1 MRGSTEVILAT
12 ICARSLHKDCE
23 ARGLRTRISCGGLI
37 ERVIY
42 QETFIT
48 KLRLH
53 LKYPNRGIVI
63 LNVMDTHAFA
73 VLKLLMVG
81 ILVNSWMMTGLSAI
95 ENLNVE
101 SLPQRYNVALCN
113 ETQLLWEME
122 LCGEEFKRGMTL
134 VDPQNWC
141 NLTHFIS
148 EYHIFSQ
155 CSETKSVN
163 VNCFW
168 PNPLV
173 ESYMI
178 RIHKHFFSNC
188 TLERVIWV
196 DPPDDTLTILILI
209 PIFLTLA
216 MIALVVW
223 CSKRSDIL
231 A

>member
-1 MRGSTEVILAT
+1 MTSNSVSCSCVIL
-12 ICARSLHKDCE
+12 SL
-23 ARGLRTRISCGGLI
+23 T
-37 ERVIY
+37 
-42 QETFIT
+42 
-48 KLRLH
+48 
-53 LKYPNRGIVI
+53 
-63 LNVMDTHAFA
+63 
-73 VLKLLMVG
+73 
-81 ILVNSWMMTGLSAI
+81 VNSWMTRGLSAT
-95 ENLNVE
+95 ENINVE
-101 SLPQRYNVALCN
+101 SIPRRPSVALCN

-122 LCGEEFKRGMTL
+122 VCGEEFKRKMDH

-148 EYHIFSQ
+148 EYHLFSL
-155 CSETKSVN
+155 CTETN
-163 VNCFW
+163 AERINCYW

-173 ESYMI
+173 ESYII

-188 TLERVIWV
+188 TLERVILV

-209 PIFLTLA
+209 PVFLTLA